1 MASEQSDRAQRAGSF
16 SSSSAD
22 TATNPE
28 NEKLARL
35 DQGEDGLEKQGDLEV
50 GEDEGLLPQDLEKPE
65 PRKSTFKSSFIWMVV
80 NTLATI
86 GIVCAQRH
94 LFAPSGLLTMV

>member
-1 MASEQSDRAQRAGSF
+1 MSGPDLNRADRAASF
-16 SSSSAD
+16 SSSSAE

-35 DQGEDGLEKQGDLEV
+35 DQSEDGIEKQADLEV
-50 GEDEGLLPQDLEKPE
+50 GDEREDEGLLPQETEKPE
-65 PRKSTFKSSFIWMVV
+65 PPKSTFKSSFIWMIV

-86 GIVCAQRH
+86 GIVCTRGALPNPTH
-94 LFAPSGLLTMV
+94 E